1 MQRVKNVIN
10 QAYMQNLFRRCLEED
25 GGLHGDVT
33 TNSIISPELQGQFAL
48 NVRGQGVF
56 AGLNPIAEAIDVFG
70 NLKISLL
77 HQDGDAV
84 ENEKI
89 ALLDGSVQAILVA
102 ERTIL
107 NILGY
112 ASGVATNTRAFVDA
126 VAGTNCKICD
136 TRKTTPGVREL
147 DKYAVVCGG
156 GTSHRMGLHDAA
168 LFKDN
173 HLAQV
178 VDLYAELNSA
188 IARVRAENE
197 LLFVEVEV
205 DTIEQF
211 EQVLLLPVDIILLD
225 NMPQELLKQAVKLR
239 DASEFSPL
247 LEASGGVTLDSV
259 QGIAETGVDRISI
272 GGLVHQATWLDIGLD
287 AL

>member
-1 MQRVKNVIN
+1 
-10 QAYMQNLFRRCLEED
+10 
-25 GGLHGDVT
+25 
-33 TNSIISPELQGQFAL
+33 
-48 NVRGQGVF
+48 
-56 AGLNPIAEAIDVFG
+56 
-70 NLKISLL
+70 
-77 HQDGDAV
+77 
-84 ENEKI
+84 
-89 ALLDGSVQAILVA
+89 
-102 ERTIL
+102 
-107 NILGY
+107 
-112 ASGVATNTRAFVDA
+112 
-126 VAGTNCKICD
+126 
-136 TRKTTPGVREL
+136 
-147 DKYAVVCGG
+147 
-156 GTSHRMGLHDAA
+156 MGLHDAA